1 MPTQVVEGNRPGVA
15 TALSEWALSSE
26 AHMAASPV
34 RRIFE
39 AGGNPP
45 VRVPQEVFSELLE
58 NLRVQIRN
66 LQKPLCVVLMGEVKA
81 GKSTLMNAIAGGE
94 ISPTDVL
101 EATAAIIEVFHG
113 ASPRATIKYADGTVT
128 EDAPGVIYETL
139 KSHRGD
145 ADFFSRCNLVQI
157 QSPLPGLASIRIV
170 DTPGLSTLTEAN
182 QKLSR
187 DFARE
192 SDVVL
197 WVLNANHLGQAD
209 VKEEM
214 ARVARMGKPLVAIVN
229 RIDEVDSSPDRLVR
243 YVEQEFAAYVRAV
256 FPLSARRA
264 YDAVVRGDEVGMRES
279 GFADIVRFLKEEIRE
294 ERDRVKFDSAK
305 SSIVALLG
313 QDRVYHESFLRQLA
327 FSKEQVTKYRNE
339 LERKRVVIDDRMSA
353 RLESRIY
360 RDFLSRELGQVDAQ
374 LSQGWLPQIDSSVRQ
389 TITYMFSG
397 DATNEFLQQLIDE
410 TQRELEAAWETS
422 LAELNSTFAQEM
434 QAFLTRESETVHS
447 SIVAILP
454 DASTDVFRTALEGA
468 AVAGGA
474 GVGLAAYTAVLGPA
488 AAYISLGSA
497 LVSVVPPLA
506 LAGVVGG
513 ALVGLT
519 AQLRKKDELRA
530 TVRENVAR
538 LRDALKHH
546 LEAEVLPRLQ
556 EHSRTIAG
564 RLGDR
569 FARECLG
576 GWTEED
582 VDSLEQAVRSYLD
595 TTSVLVSSAPAPA
608 PARGG

>member
-1 MPTQVVEGNRPGVA
+1 
-15 TALSEWALSSE
+15 
-26 AHMAASPV
+26 MAASSV

-66 LQKPLCVVLMGEVKA
+66 LRKPLCVVLMGEVKA
-81 GKSTLMNAIAGGE
+81 GKSTLVNAIAGGE

-101 EATAAIIEVFHG
+101 EATAAIIEVLHG
-113 ASPRATIKYADGTVT
+113 ASPRATVKYADGTVT
-128 EDAPGVIYETL
+128 EDAPGVIYEIL

-145 ADFFSRCNLVQI
+145 SEFFSRCNLVQI

-209 VKEEM
+209 VREEM
-214 ARVARMGKPLVAIVN
+214 ARVARMGKPLVAMVN

-243 YVEQEFAAYVRAV
+243 HVEQEFAAYVRAV

-264 YDAVVRGDEVGMRES
+264 YDAVVRSDEVGMRES
-279 GFADIVRFLKEEIRE
+279 GFADIMHFLKEEIRE

-313 QDRVYHESFLRQLA
+313 QDRVYHESFLRLLA

-339 LERKRVVIDDRMSA
+339 LDRKRIVIDDRMSA

-360 RDFLSRELGQVDAQ
+360 RDFLSRELEQVDAQ
-374 LSQGWLPQIDSSVRQ
+374 LSQGWLPHIDSSVRQ
-389 TITYMFSG
+389 AITNMFSA

-410 TQRELEAAWETS
+410 TQRDLEAAWETS
-422 LAELNSTFAQEM
+422 LTELDSTFAQEM
-434 QAFLTRESETVHS
+434 KAFLTRESQTVHS
-447 SIVAILP
+447 SMAAILP
-454 DASTDVFRTALEGA
+454 DPSTDVFRAALEGA

-474 GVGLAAYTAVLGPA
+474 GVGLAAYSAVLGPA

-530 TVRENVAR
+530 TVRDNVAR

-546 LEAEVLPRLQ
+546 LEVEVLPRLQ

-564 RLGDR
+564 RLDDR

-595 TTSVLVSSAPAPA
+595 TTSVLVSSAPAPSPA
-608 PARGG
+608 PASGG